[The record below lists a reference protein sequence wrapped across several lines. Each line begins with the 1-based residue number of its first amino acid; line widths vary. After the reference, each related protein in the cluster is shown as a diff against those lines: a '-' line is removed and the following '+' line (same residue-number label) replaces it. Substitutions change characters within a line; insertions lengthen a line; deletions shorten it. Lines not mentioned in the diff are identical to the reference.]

1 MIIFFSLRVL
11 FFSSLSCDRSFTPT
25 HPSYYSPKHESMME
39 EMLSCQQVKHGT
51 QHTNQSGGSC
61 PSFFSFLFF
70 VCVLTHWKFSVMTWT
85 ETTTTYFA
93 TPLRLRPFQVSSLS
107 RENERDSYRL
117 SWGTENLDNVAL
129 SSSPIHSGYVYS
141 SWYWLY
147 TARHCNEWTRIK
159 MQPIFSR

>member
-25 HPSYYSPKHESMME
+25 HPGYYSPKHESMME

-51 QHTNQSGGSC
+51 QHTNQSGGSR
-61 PSFFSFLFF
+61 PSFFSFFF
-70 VCVLTHWKFSVMTWT
+70 MRTHSLEVQCNDLNRNNNNNN
-85 ETTTTYFA
+85 TTT

-141 SWYWLY
+141 SWY
-147 TARHCNEWTRIK
+147 
-159 MQPIFSR
+159 